1 MTRVKANSSPKG
13 LDEAED
19 EHIVDSKHQK
29 SSHLHF
35 DKKKS
40 KKPREFNITQNL
52 IGSDITKLQQQHNDP
67 LQTKIRKHKLVRQ
80 KESICLDDNP

>member
-1 MTRVKANSSPKG
+1 MTRVKAESTPKG

-40 KKPREFNITQNL
+40 KKSCEFNITRSL
-52 IGSDITKLQQQHNDP
+52 IGCDITKLQQHNDP